1 MRLKPV
7 RLDDKYDLDVDQVF
21 VSGTQA
27 LIRLALMQ
35 KALDEKAGLVTGGYI
50 TGYRGS
56 PLGALD
62 QQFSRAKKLLE
73 PRDIHF
79 QPAINED
86 LAATAL
92 WGTQQVALRGEG
104 RVQGVFGVWYGK
116 GPGVDRSGDALRHA
130 NLAGTSPH
138 GGVLALMGDDH
149 TCESSTTAHQSE
161 YAFVD
166 AMIPVLNPAG
176 VQEML
181 DFGLHGWALSRFA
194 GTWAAMKLVKDNVE
208 STGSID
214 GSLSRFAPILPDFP
228 FPPGGPH
235 IRISD
240 PPLAQEERLHEVKL
254 PAVMAYLAAN
264 GLDRI
269 VHSGGQK
276 ACIGIVSTGKSWLDV
291 LQALDSLGLD
301 EVACANSGI
310 RLYKVGCSWPLE
322 PGGIRR
328 FAEGLEQVIVVEEKR
343 GLIESQMREILYG
356 VANAPSIVGK
366 RDEVGEWLF
375 PAKAALDANDIAVGI
390 GERVARI
397 APNEEL
403 VARTKALAQAQA
415 AWRTNEDVATRTPYF
430 CAGCPH
436 NSSTV
441 VPEGSRAYAGIGCH
455 YMVQWMDRN
464 TEGYTQMGGEG
475 ANWVGEAPFSVRKHV
490 FQNLGDG
497 TYNHSGYLAIRAAAA
512 SKANITYKILY
523 NDAVAMTGGQPHDGG
538 LTVPQIAAQVAAE
551 GASRVAI
558 VTDEPGKY
566 PASIGWPEGTTI
578 QHRDELLEVE
588 REMAKVPGLSVLIYD
603 QTCAAEKRRRRK
615 RGTFP
620 DPDRRVVI
628 NELVCEGCGDCGV
641 KSNCVAIQPLE
652 TEFGRKRQ
660 IDQSSCNKDFSC
672 LKGFCPSFVT
682 VEGGKLRKKPA
693 GVPDTAGRPDVSG
706 LPAPQQAELG
716 DRSYGILLTG
726 VGGTGVVTVGAVL
739 GMAAHLE
746 GKGIGIIDMAG
757 LAQKGGAV
765 TSHIRLAKDPAQIHS
780 IRVGA
785 GAADLVIGCDIV
797 VAGSAKVLTAADPSR
812 STIVVN
818 THETYPG
825 SFTHDAD
832 FSLPSRRL
840 IEAIGQR
847 AKPGRS
853 RFVDATR
860 IATALMG
867 DAIAANMFMLGLA
880 WQTGGVPLSAE
891 AIEKAIE
898 MNGVAVEMNRD
909 AFRWGRLAGHDIAS
923 VEALLK
929 RPAASEASGEIP
941 GSDSQRLSE
950 TLEEAIERRTRF
962 LVDYHGGSYAEAFTD
977 RISRLRQ
984 AEEKAMPGSTVLVE
998 AAARNLFK
1006 LMAIKDEYEV
1016 ARLYTDGSF
1025 RRQLKAQFES
1035 WSKVKLHL
1043 APPILGGVDPATG
1056 EAKKRT
1062 FGPWIMP
1069 FLKVLAGM
1077 RRIRGSVF
1085 DPFARF
1091 ADRKMEY
1098 ALRDDYMFVLDE
1110 VAAALDADNHAAAVA
1125 LAAWPEAIR
1134 GYGHIRREAME
1145 AAQPLRDGLLD
1156 AFRRREPL
1164 AAAAQ

>member
-1 MRLKPV
+1 MSLKPV
-7 RLDDKYDLDVDQVF
+7 RLDDKYDLGVDRVF

-27 LIRLALMQ
+27 LVRLALMQ
-35 KALDEKAGLVTGGYI
+35 RARDEAAGLTTGGYI

-56 PLGALD
+56 PLGGLD
-62 QQFSRAKKLLE
+62 QQFARAKKVLA

-92 WGTQQVALRGEG
+92 WGTQQVAMRGEG
-104 RVQGVFGVWYGK
+104 RVQGVFGIWYGK
-116 GPGVDRSGDALRHA
+116 GPGVDRSGDAFRHA

-166 AMIPVLNPAG
+166 AMIPILNPAG

-181 DFGLHGWALSRFA
+181 DFGLHGFALSRFA
-194 GTWAAMKLVKDNVE
+194 GVWAGMKCVKDNVE
-208 STGSID
+208 STASID
-214 GSLSRFAPILPDFP
+214 ASLARLAPNLPDFD
-228 FPPGGPH
+228 FPQGGPH
-235 IRISD
+235 IRIGD
-240 PPLAQEERLHEVKL
+240 PPLDQEARLHEVKL
-254 PAVMAYLAAN
+254 PASLAYLAAN

-269 VHSGGQK
+269 VHSGGRSPR
-276 ACIGIVSTGKSWLDV
+276 IGIVSTGKSWLDV

-301 EVACANSGI
+301 EVRCADFGV

-322 PGGIRR
+322 PDGIRR
-328 FAEGLEQVIVVEEKR
+328 FAQGLENIVVVEEKR

-356 VANAPSIVGK
+356 RVNAPVIVGK
-366 RDEVGEWLF
+366 RDEAGDWLF
-375 PAKAALDANDIAVGI
+375 PAKAALEANDIAVALG
-390 GERVARI
+390 ARI
-397 APNEEL
+397 AKFAPNEAL
-403 VARTKALAQAQA
+403 VGRTRRLADAQA
-415 AWRTNEDVATRTPYF
+415 ALKRTEDVATRTPYF

-436 NSSTV
+436 NSSTH
-441 VPEGSRAYAGIGCH
+441 VPEGARAYAGIGCH
-455 YMVQWMDRN
+455 FMVQWMDRN

-475 ANWVGEAPFSVRKHV
+475 ANWVGEAPFSTRGHV

-512 SKANITYKILY
+512 AKVNVTYKILY

-538 LTVPQIAAQVAAE
+538 LSVPQIAAQVAAE
-551 GASRVAI
+551 GARRIAI

-566 PASIGWPEGTTI
+566 PPATGWPMGTTI
-578 QHRDELLEVE
+578 HHRDELLDVE
-588 REMAKVPGLSVLIYD
+588 RELSDVAGLSLLIYD

-672 LKGFCPSFVT
+672 VKGFCPSFVT
-682 VEGGKLRKKPA
+682 VEGAELRKKPA
-693 GVPDTAGRPDVSG
+693 PVLGAQEAAGGPDVSQLKAPE
-706 LPAPQQAELG
+706 LPELDG
-716 DRSYGILLTG
+716 VYGILLTG

-765 TSHIRLAKDPAQIHS
+765 TSHIRIAPGPADIHS

-785 GAADLVIGCDIV
+785 GAADLVIGCDMV
-797 VAGSAKVLTAADPSR
+797 VAGSAKVLTAADPAR

-818 THETYPG
+818 TQLTYPG
-825 SFTHDAD
+825 TFTHDAD
-832 FSLPSRRL
+832 FTLPSRRL
-840 IEAIGQR
+840 VQAIAER
-847 AKPGRS
+847 ARPGRS
-853 RFVDATR
+853 GFVEATR

-867 DAIAANMFMLGLA
+867 DAIAANMFMLGYA
-880 WQTGGVPLSAE
+880 FQMGAVPLSLE

-898 MNGVAVEMNRD
+898 MNGVAVAMNRD
-909 AFRWGRLAGHDIAS
+909 AFRWGRLAADDPAKI
-923 VEALLK
+923 EALTA
-929 RPAASEASGEIP
+929 RPAEARGHR
-941 GSDSQRLSE
+941 RLSE
-950 TLEEAIERRTRF
+950 SLEEMIKRRTRF
-962 LVDYHGGSYAEAFTD
+962 LVDYHDAAYAQEFAD
-977 RISRLRQ
+977 RLSRLRQ
-984 AEEKAMPGSTVLVE
+984 AEERAVPGSTALAETV
-998 AAARNLFK
+998 ARNLFK
-1006 LMAIKDEYEV
+1006 VMAIKDEYEV

-1025 RRQLKAQFES
+1025 QRQMEAQFS
-1035 WSKVKLHL
+1035 NWKKLHFHL
-1043 APPILGGVDPATG
+1043 APPIFGGEDPKTG
-1056 EAKKRT
+1056 EAAKHT
-1062 FGPWIMP
+1062 FGPWMMP
-1069 FLKVLAGM
+1069 VFRLLARI
-1077 RRIRGSVF
+1077 RRIRGTVV
-1085 DPFARF
+1085 DPFARL
-1091 ADRKMEY
+1091 ADRRQER
-1098 ALRDDYMFVLDE
+1098 ALRDDYMMVIDE
-1110 VAAALDADNHAAAVA
+1110 ITGALEAGNHGAAIE
-1125 LAAWPEAIR
+1125 LAAWPDTIR
-1134 GYGHIRREAME
+1134 GYGHIRREAIGQ
-1145 AAQPLRDGLLD
+1145 AQPRRDALVQ
-1156 AFRRREPL
+1156 AFRANEPVKV
-1164 AAAAQ
+1164 AAE